1 MRTKITSCT
10 RAMLFLFCDF
20 KSVSLRRCETNLIFD
35 VEVFVYFEDI
45 YFIYESLY
53 KFMDSFKTQFVK
65 LS

>member
-1 MRTKITSCT
+1 
-10 RAMLFLFCDF
+10 MLFLFCDF

-53 KFMDSFKTQFVK
+53 KFMDSFKI
-65 LS
+65 

>member
-1 MRTKITSCT
+1 MRIKITSCT

-20 KSVSLRRCETNLIFD
+20 KSDPIRRSDTIHIFD

-53 KFMDSFKTQFVK
+53 KLMDSFKI
-65 LS
+65 

>member
-1 MRTKITSCT
+1 MTTKITSYT

-53 KFMDSFKTQFVK
+53 KFMDSFKI
-65 LS
+65 

>member
-1 MRTKITSCT
+1 MITKITS
-10 RAMLFLFCDF
+10 RVRDVIFFCDF

-53 KFMDSFKTQFVK
+53 KFMDSFKI
-65 LS
+65 

>member
-1 MRTKITSCT
+1 MRTKITSRA

-20 KSVSLRRCETNLIFD
+20 KSVSLRRCETNHIFD

-53 KFMDSFKTQFVK
+53 KFMDSFKI
-65 LS
+65 

>member
-1 MRTKITSCT
+1 M

-53 KFMDSFKTQFVK
+53 KFMDSFKI
-65 LS
+65 

>member
-1 MRTKITSCT
+1 MTTKITSYT

-20 KSVSLRRCETNLIFD
+20 KSVSLRRCETIHIFD

-53 KFMDSFKTQFVK
+53 KFMDSFKI
-65 LS
+65 